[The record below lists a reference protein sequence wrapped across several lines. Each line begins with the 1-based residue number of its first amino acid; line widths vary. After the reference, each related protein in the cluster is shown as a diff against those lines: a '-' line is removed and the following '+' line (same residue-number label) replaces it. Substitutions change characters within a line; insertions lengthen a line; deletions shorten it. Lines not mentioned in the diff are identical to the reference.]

1 VVLKRLPL
9 CSLREEF
16 LFPKGK
22 FVPGRNWGEKED
34 EENLTY
40 LFIVCSAQKSSPQW
54 WFRREIPLYS
64 TQKQTAL
71 IAVTDVV
78 KSLFIS

>member
-1 VVLKRLPL
+1 VVLKRVPH

-16 LFPKGK
+16 LFPKGSL
-22 FVPGRNWGEKED
+22 FQGGIGVEKED

-40 LFIVCSAQKSSPQW
+40 LLIVCSAQKSSPQG

-64 TQKQTAL
+64 TQGLTAL

-78 KSLFIS
+78 KSLFI